1 MIAVATTTVI
11 AVVAAFLIYW
21 LRTEMVNVYTTEATV
36 AGLAA
41 TLLLFVV
48 FFLFFDAAQATF
60 VGALR
65 GYKDTRVPMY
75 FALLSYWAIGLPLG
89 MTFGFG
95 YVDGLEGVY
104 GFWLG
109 LATGV
114 GVAALLLGYR
124 LWRVS
129 GDSQLI
135 KKLSLDA
142 EEQTTP
148 DQTTTT

>member
-1 MIAVATTTVI
+1 MERLLERDVQMD
-11 AVVAAFLIYW
+11 
-21 LRTEMVNVYTTEATV
+21 RTR
-36 AGLAA
+36 GL
-41 TLLLFVV
+41 T
-48 FFLFFDAAQATF
+48 
-60 VGALR
+60 
-65 GYKDTRVPMY
+65 
-75 FALLSYWAIGLPLG
+75 GLPLG

-142 EEQTTP
+142 EKQTTP
-148 DQTTTT
+148 DQATTT